1 MRQFKKLLLM
11 NAFIIGSVIVATW
24 MVVAQ
29 VADQQKQ
36 TALNSGKQIAKR
48 YAQEISMFI
57 QKNHIIVHGFAKF
70 IEYNNKNDR
79 ENIKVVLEEFLRE
92 NAHLT
97 AVFACIEPSTND
109 NESTTYYWNRLGDKS
124 VKFEERKDIHKN
136 GWYRKSKITKNFQI
150 IPSAIYKSS
159 PLVSFVFPVT
169 KDDEFVG
176 VVGLDI
182 AFETLASVVESAN
195 KYDVGYAFL
204 LDHEGRYIVHPNLN
218 LVDQAQTITSYAKQ
232 NKNPDLEEITTQASG
247 YIKTIDPESR
257 TDIFLFF
264 ESLISDTWKVAVA
277 IPENQIVNSDM
288 VFSVVWMCV
297 VLCIFIVIVTY
308 IFAAE
313 STISLHNV
321 TDTVTSLSQ
330 GNLKNKVQIP
340 VKGEVGKLGNS
351 VNKFVDNLHDFAE
364 KSQSICNN
372 LQKSVKKAYTEGENI
387 FAQAEK
393 EAAAVNQFRQK
404 ISATSKMLD
413 ETAATTHK
421 VEKQVQSIKSTMD
434 GLSITS
440 NKMSEVLKIIDDIAF
455 ETNLLAINAAIESA
469 HVGDVG
475 KGFEVVADEMRLLSK
490 RTEMQSNEVSQS
502 IHNNVKQINQGV
514 EAITQ
519 IMENITE
526 IASASEELAQTIK
539 EISHSVV
546 EMDAFTQHNLSLI
559 NELKITSNKINN
571 DAQALTSLIQFFQT
585 K

>member
-11 NAFIIGSVIVATW
+11 NAFIIGSVIAVTW
-24 MVVAQ
+24 MVVVQ

-36 TALNSGKQIAKR
+36 TALNSGEQIAKR
-48 YAQEISMFI
+48 YAQEISMFLE
-57 QKNHIIVHGFAKF
+57 KNHVVVRGFAKF
-70 IEYNNKNDR
+70 IEHNYKDDH
-79 ENIKVVLEEFLRE
+79 ENIKFVLEDFLRE
-92 NAHLT
+92 NTYLA
-97 AVFACIEPSTND
+97 AVFSCMEPFSKD
-109 NESTTYYWNRLGDKS
+109 KESTTYYWNRLGDKS
-124 VKFEERKDIHKN
+124 VKFEERNDTHKN
-136 GWYRKSKITKNFQI
+136 DWYRKSKVTKNFQV

-159 PLVSFVFPVT
+159 PLVSFVFPVV

-176 VVGLDI
+176 VVGIDI
-182 AFETLASVVESAN
+182 AFETFASIVENAN
-195 KYDVGYAFL
+195 AYDVGYAFL
-204 LDHEGRYIVHPNLN
+204 LDSESRYLVHPNVN
-218 LVDQAQTITSYAKQ
+218 LVEQGQTIQSYAKQ
-232 NKNPDLEEITTQASG
+232 HKNPDLEEVAGQTSG
-247 YIKTIDPESR
+247 HINTIDPESG
-257 TDIFLFF
+257 TNVYLFF
-264 ESLISDTWKVAVA
+264 ESLMSNTWKIAVA
-277 IPENQIVNSDM
+277 IPENQIVNNDVARSAM
-288 VFSVVWMCV
+288 LTC
-297 VLCIFIVIVTY
+297 LIACIFIVIVTY

-340 VKGEVGKLGNS
+340 VKGEVGKLGN
-351 VNKFVDNLHDFAE
+351 VINKFVDNLHDFAE
-364 KSQSICNN
+364 KSQSICDN
-372 LQKSVKKAYTEGENI
+372 LQKSVKKAHTEGDNI
-387 FAQAEK
+387 FVQAEK
-393 EAAAVNQFRQK
+393 EASAVNQFRQK

-413 ETAATTHK
+413 ETTATTNK

-434 GLSITS
+434 GLSRTS

-502 IHNNVKQINQGV
+502 IHNNVQQINQGV
-514 EAITQ
+514 EAINQ
-519 IMENITE
+519 MMENITE

-539 EISHSVV
+539 EISKSVV